1 MLTSELVAD
10 RWQRPLR
17 VLRLSLTARC
27 NLACSYCQPDHRE
40 VSGLLN
46 QSQRLA
52 LIAACCRLGVRSLR
66 LTGGEPLL
74 SDQLE
79 PLLEAIQSRR
89 QQPDDPLAQL
99 DEVALTSNG
108 LLLDRARAEHLRRVG
123 LDRITLSL
131 DGLDAGVVAAMAG
144 LPEVGEAGSRAL
156 AAVREAIV
164 VAREAGFDPRL
175 GALKLNSVI
184 QRGRNEDQ
192 LLPLA
197 AFARD
202 QGLEL
207 RLIEFMDVGH
217 RNGWSGDQV
226 MPAAEMLRQLQAVW
240 PLEPLGRPAGGT
252 ARRWRY
258 RDGAGVVA
266 MIASVSEPF
275 CSDCN
280 RARITADGQLFTC
293 LFASTGLN
301 LRPWLEPHPDAESLV
316 VALRDH
322 WSARIDR
329 YSEERSL
336 QVQTDPERA
345 EMAYLGG

>member
-1 MLTSELVAD
+1 MVSSEFVTD
-10 RWQRPLR
+10 RRQRPLQ

-40 VSGLLN
+40 VSGLLS

-52 LIAACCRLGVRSLR
+52 LIEACCRLGVRSLR

-79 PLLEAIQSRR
+79 PLLEAIRLRR
-89 QQPDDPLAQL
+89 QQPGDPLSQL
-99 DEVALTSNG
+99 EEVALTSNG
-108 LLLDRARAEHLRRVG
+108 LLLDQARAERLRRAG

-131 DGLDAGVVAAMAG
+131 DGLDAAVVAAMAG
-144 LPEVGEAGSRAL
+144 LPAGVEAGARAL

-226 MPAAEMLRQLQAVW
+226 MPAAEMLRQLQTVW
-240 PLEPLGRPAGGT
+240 PLEPLGRPVGGT

-301 LRPWLEPHPDAESLV
+301 LRPWLEPGNDPE
-316 VALRDH
+316 ALCAVLRQH
-322 WSARIDR
+322 WRARTDR
-329 YSEERSL
+329 YSEERGLKSGL
-336 QVQTDPERA
+336 VPERA

>member
-1 MLTSELVAD
+1 MLASELVAD

-131 DGLDAGVVAAMAG
+131 DGLDAGVVADMAG
-144 LPEVGEAGSRAL
+144 LPAGVEAGARAL

-164 VAREAGFDPRL
+164 VAREAGFEPRL

-197 AFARD
+197 AFARE

-207 RLIEFMDVGH
+207 RFIEFMDVGH

-226 MPAAEMLRQLQAVW
+226 MPAVEMLRELQAVW

-266 MIASVSEPF
+266 VIASVSEPF
-275 CSDCN
+275 CTECN
-280 RARITADGQLFTC
+280 RVRITADGQLFTC

-301 LRPWLEPHPDAESLV
+301 LRPWLEPGSDPEALCV
-316 VALRDH
+316 VLRQH
-322 WSARIDR
+322 WRARADR
-329 YSEERSL
+329 YSEERGLKSGL
-336 QVQTDPERA
+336 VPERA

>member
-1 MLTSELVAD
+1 MLNSELVAD

-108 LLLDRARAEHLRRVG
+108 LLLDRGRAEHLRRVG

-131 DGLDAGVVAAMAG
+131 DGLDAGVVADMAG
-144 LPEVGEAGSRAL
+144 LPAGVEAGARAL

-164 VAREAGFDPRL
+164 VARQAGFEPRL

-197 AFARD
+197 AFARE

-207 RLIEFMDVGH
+207 RFIESMDVGH

-226 MPAAEMLRQLQAVW
+226 MPAVEMLRELQAVW
-240 PLEPLGRPAGGT
+240 PLEPLGRPVGGT

-258 RDGAGVVA
+258 RDGAGVVSV
-266 MIASVSEPF
+266 IASVSEPF
-275 CSDCN
+275 CTECN

-301 LRPWLEPHPDAESLV
+301 LRPWLEPGSDPEVLCAV
-316 VALRDH
+316 LRQH
-322 WSARIDR
+322 WRARTDR
-329 YSEERSL
+329 YSEERGLKSGL
-336 QVQTDPERA
+336 VPERA